1 MLELKSITKSFRDFK
16 VLEDI
21 NITANPGEIY
31 GLVGSNGCGKTTL
44 LKHIL
49 QIYRQDSGEVYYKG
63 ELVKED
69 SELFKDFYYVQD
81 DLFFPFGST
90 LKTLFDYEKM
100 FYENIS
106 EEKFNKLI
114 KFFSINQDKKLSTM
128 SKGQKKQAAFVL
140 AMAVNPK
147 VLLLDEI
154 VDGLD
159 AVVRRKFWNVLI
171 KEVQEN
177 NMIVIISSHALKEL
191 DNISD
196 RVGIMHQGKIIK
208 EENMESLR
216 DNLKR
221 IQFAVD
227 GEYEEIQGE
236 SFKVLKTVKIGSVY
250 FVTLEGKTAEFEK
263 ALREKYKVL
272 IFSELAM
279 NLEEIFITE
288 LGGTGYGIE
297 EYDEEK

>member
-21 NITANPGEIY
+21 NITARPGEIY

-49 QIYRQDSGEVYYKG
+49 QVYRQDSGEVYYKG
-63 ELVKED
+63 EIVKED

-90 LKTLFDYEKM
+90 LKTLFEYEKM
-100 FYENIS
+100 FYENMS

-114 KFFSINQDKKLSTM
+114 KFFSIDSDKKLSTM

-140 AMAVNPK
+140 AMAANPK

-221 IQFAVD
+221 IQFAVE
-227 GEYEEIQGE
+227 GEYEDIQGE
-236 SFKVLKTVKIGSVY
+236 NFKVLKTVKIGSVY
-250 FVTLEGKTAEFEK
+250 FVTLEGKAEEFEQ

-297 EYDEEK
+297 EYDEE

>member
-1 MLELKSITKSFRDFK
+1 MLEVKSISKSFRDFK

-21 NITANPGEIY
+21 KLSANPGEIY

-49 QIYRQDSGEVYYKG
+49 QIYRQDEGAIYYKG
-63 ELVKED
+63 QEVKENL
-69 SELFKDFYYVQD
+69 EILRDFYYVQD
-81 DLFFPFGST
+81 DLFFPFASS
-90 LKTLFDYEKM
+90 LRSLFDYEKM
-100 FYENIS
+100 FYQNAS
-106 EEKFNKLI
+106 EEKFNKLVR
-114 KFFSINQDKKLSTM
+114 FFNIDAERKLSNM

-140 AMAVNPK
+140 AMSANPE

-171 KEVQEN
+171 KEVQIN
-177 NMIVIISSHALKEL
+177 NMIVVISSHALKEL

-196 RVGIMHQGKIIK
+196 RVGIMHQGRIIK

-216 DNLKR
+216 ENLNR
-221 IQFAVD
+221 IQFAVE
-227 GEYEEIQGE
+227 GYYEDIVDEK
-236 SFKVLKTVKIGSVY
+236 FKILKTIKIGSVY
-250 FVTLEGKTAEFEK
+250 FVTLEGKTEDFERV
-263 ALREKYKVL
+263 LRENYNVL
-272 IFSELAM
+272 LFNELAM

-288 LGGTGYGIE
+288 LGGAGYGVE
-297 EYDEEK
+297 EYDEE

>member
-1 MLELKSITKSFRDFK
+1 MLELKSLSKTFGDFK

-21 NITANPGEIY
+21 NLTAKNGEIY

-49 QIYRQDSGEVYYKG
+49 QIYRQDSGEIYYKG
-63 ELVKED
+63 EIIKED
-69 SELFKDFYYVQD
+69 SPAFEDFYYVQD

-90 LKTLFDYEKM
+90 IKTLFNYEKM
-100 FYENIS
+100 FYKNMS
-106 EEKFNKLI
+106 EEKFNRLI
-114 KFFSINQDKKLSTM
+114 KYFKINPEQKLTSM

-140 AMAVNPK
+140 AIAVSPR

-171 KEVQEN
+171 KEVQEEK
-177 NMIVIISSHALKEL
+177 MIVIISSHALKEL

-196 RVGIMHQGKIIK
+196 RVGIMHQGRIIK
-208 EENMESLR
+208 EESMESLKE
-216 DNLKR
+216 NLKR
-221 IQFAVD
+221 IQFAIEGD
-227 GEYEEIQGE
+227 FEDAE
-236 SFKVLKTVKIGSVY
+236 SDDFKILRKIKIGSVY
-250 FVTLEGKTAEFEK
+250 FLTLQGSAEEFEK
-263 ALREKYKVL
+263 HLRARYNVL
-272 IFSELAM
+272 LFSELAM

-288 LGGTGYGIE
+288 LGGTGYGTE
-297 EYDEEK
+297 EYDEE

>member
-21 NITANPGEIY
+21 NITARPGEIY

-49 QIYRQDSGEVYYKG
+49 QIYRQDSGELYYKG
-63 ELVKED
+63 EVVKED

-90 LKTLFDYEKM
+90 LRTLFEYEKM
-100 FYENIS
+100 FYENMS

-114 KFFSINQDKKLSTM
+114 KFFSIDSDKKLSTM

-140 AMAVNPK
+140 AMAANPK

-221 IQFAVD
+221 IQFAVEGD
-227 GEYEEIQGE
+227 YEDIQGE
-236 SFKVLKTVKIGSVY
+236 NFRVLKTVKIGSVY
-250 FVTLEGKTAEFEK
+250 FVTLEGNTEEFEK

-297 EYDEEK
+297 EYDEE

>member
-21 NITANPGEIY
+21 NITARPGEIY

-49 QIYRQDSGEVYYKG
+49 QVYRQDSGEVYYKG
-63 ELVKED
+63 EIVKED

-90 LKTLFDYEKM
+90 LRTLFEYENM
-100 FYENIS
+100 FYENMS

-114 KFFSINQDKKLSTM
+114 KFFSIDSDKKLSTM

-140 AMAVNPK
+140 AMAANPK

-221 IQFAVD
+221 IQFAVE
-227 GEYEEIQGE
+227 GEYEDIQGE
-236 SFKVLKTVKIGSVY
+236 NFKVLKTVKIGSVY
-250 FVTLEGKTAEFEK
+250 FVTLEGKAEEFEQ

-297 EYDEEK
+297 EYDEE

>member
-21 NITANPGEIY
+21 NITARPGEIY

-49 QIYRQDSGEVYYKG
+49 QVYHQDSGEVYYKG
-63 ELVKED
+63 EIVKED

-100 FYENIS
+100 FYDNMS

-114 KFFSINQDKKLSTM
+114 KFFSIDSDKKLSTM

-140 AMAVNPK
+140 AMAANPK

-221 IQFAVD
+221 IQFAVE
-227 GEYEEIQGE
+227 GEYEDIQGE
-236 SFKVLKTVKIGSVY
+236 NFKVLKTVKIGSVY
-250 FVTLEGKTAEFEK
+250 FVTLEGKAEEFEQ

-297 EYDEEK
+297 EYDEE

>member
-21 NITANPGEIY
+21 NITARPGEIY

-49 QIYRQDSGEVYYKG
+49 QVYRQDSGEVYYKG
-63 ELVKED
+63 EIVKED

-90 LKTLFDYEKM
+90 LRTLFEYEKM
-100 FYENIS
+100 FYENMS

-114 KFFSINQDKKLSTM
+114 KFFSIDSNKKLSTM
-128 SKGQKKQAAFVL
+128 SKGQKKQTAFVL
-140 AMAVNPK
+140 AMAANPK

-221 IQFAVD
+221 IQFAVEGD
-227 GEYEEIQGE
+227 YEDIQGE
-236 SFKVLKTVKIGSVY
+236 NFRVLKTVKIGSVY
-250 FVTLEGKTAEFEK
+250 FVTLEGNTEEFEK

-297 EYDEEK
+297 EYDEE